1 MNILFDIISS
11 QGYTNGGAEYVNK
24 VFSELLNRIPKQ
36 EQSIHIYC
44 LFDSNLRFVYPENSP
59 EALKNVQQITFVDIQ
74 KHTLEDII
82 SDFNISTFFIGIAQ
96 RFGDFDFSKV
106 KCRVIMVIH
115 DLFDYEQK
123 LNHVTGYVQS
133 YYSKTFRLKRRIV
146 KTRDFLLLKKKRTN
160 SMGNIVNYLNSSSN
174 YTIIA
179 VSNYTKYSLMHYLPI
194 KDNDIKVFYSP
205 EKIAFIN
212 DEIENETLAKVINNK
227 EKYYLLISANSP
239 IKNAVKAIAAFKDFI
254 KIYNINDIK
263 IVTIGYGKTVFNQH
277 IDLPFLSKPDLENA
291 FKNAFALIY
300 PSLFEGFGYPP
311 MEAMKYGTPVAS
323 SNVCSIPE
331 VLGDAAAYFSPIYET
346 DFIKAYKNIYE
357 NRHLYSQKAKER
369 YFVVN
374 DRQKRDLENL
384 IDLIL
389 K

>member
-277 IDLPFLSKPDLENA
+277 IDLPFLSKSDLENA

>member
-1 MNILFDIISS
+1 
-11 QGYTNGGAEYVNK
+11 
-24 VFSELLNRIPKQ
+24 
-36 EQSIHIYC
+36 
-44 LFDSNLRFVYPENSP
+44 
-59 EALKNVQQITFVDIQ
+59 
-74 KHTLEDII
+74 
-82 SDFNISTFFIGIAQ
+82 
-96 RFGDFDFSKV
+96 
-106 KCRVIMVIH
+106 
-115 DLFDYEQK
+115 
-123 LNHVTGYVQS
+123 
-133 YYSKTFRLKRRIV
+133 
-146 KTRDFLLLKKKRTN
+146 
-160 SMGNIVNYLNSSSN
+160 MG
-174 YTIIA
+174 
-179 VSNYTKYSLMHYLPI
+179 KY
-194 KDNDIKVFYSP
+194 
-205 EKIAFIN
+205 
-212 DEIENETLAKVINNK
+212 NK

-277 IDLPFLSKPDLENA
+277 IDLPFLSKSDLENA

-369 YFVVN
+369 YVVVN

>member
-59 EALKNVQQITFVDIQ
+59 DALRNVKQITFVDIQ
-74 KHTLEDII
+74 KYTLEDII

-115 DLFDYEQK
+115 DLYDYEQN
-123 LNHVTGYVQS
+123 LNHVTEYVQS

-146 KTRDFLLLKKKRTN
+146 KIRDFLLLKKKRNN

-227 EKYYLLISANSP
+227 EKYFLLISANSP

-277 IDLPFLSKPDLENA
+277 IDLPFLSKSDLENA

>member
-59 EALKNVQQITFVDIQ
+59 DALRNVKQITFVDIQ
-74 KHTLEDII
+74 KYTLEDII

-115 DLFDYEQK
+115 DLYDYEQN
-123 LNHVTGYVQS
+123 LNHVTEYVQS

-146 KTRDFLLLKKKRTN
+146 KIRDFLLLKKKRNN

-227 EKYYLLISANSP
+227 EKYFLLISANSP

-263 IVTIGYGKTVFNQH
+263 IVTVGYGKTVFNQH
-277 IDLPFLSKPDLENA
+277 IDLPFLSKSDLENA

>member
-74 KHTLEDII
+74 KHTLEAII

-123 LNHVTGYVQS
+123 LNHVTEYVQS
-133 YYSKTFRLKRRIV
+133 YYSKTFKLKRRIV
-146 KTRDFLLLKKKRTN
+146 KTRDFLLLKKKRNN
-160 SMGNIVNYLNSSSN
+160 SMGNIVNYLNNSSN

-205 EKIAFIN
+205 EKIACIN

-227 EKYYLLISANSP
+227 EKYFLLISANSP

-277 IDLPFLSKPDLENA
+277 IDLPFLSKSDLENA

-374 DRQKRDLENL
+374 DRQKGDLENL